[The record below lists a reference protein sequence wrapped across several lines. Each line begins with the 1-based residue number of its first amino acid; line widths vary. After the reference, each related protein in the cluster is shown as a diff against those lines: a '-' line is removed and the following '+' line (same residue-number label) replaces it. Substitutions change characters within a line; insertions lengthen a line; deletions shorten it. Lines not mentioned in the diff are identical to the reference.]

1 MAVDWVGKGIGKIAR
16 GITGLKPV
24 VIEWT
29 NWKEGDIVWKYPE
42 EVIPWGSVVVVKE
55 MEAAIFYRDGKVY
68 GLLKAGR
75 HVLDT
80 ANVPFLKGL
89 VEGLYGTSIFR
100 CMVIFVSLR
109 RFDGKFGGQTQTIEL
124 APLKFHGKFYFRV
137 TDPVLFVNKVVGPQ
151 NLFTTEELSEYLR
164 GYFNSKIMAYL
175 SRFSLRDVFYRQL
188 DVQEK
193 VMMQL
198 KSDFKELGL
207 DLEKVVFEG
216 LETTEQW
223 RKTLFW
229 VQTTAAVPTAPY
241 VLQMQTAK
249 EVAKELGRLFRNAVR
264 KCVNSNERIGVS
276 LSGGLDS
283 RAVLAAVPE
292 DYKPLHT
299 FTFGQEG
306 CDDIKIARK
315 VSEIKG
321 AKHHVL
327 ILNSNNWLVPRING
341 VWKSDAS
348 FSLLHMHGMEFYNVY
363 KSHIDFNLDG
373 FLGDAILGGSYISND
388 QSMEYK
394 VRNRGRRFI
403 NQAVILME
411 SWLIHRRPFFDKD
424 LTTLILSIPESLR
437 QDSYIYNKMLLS
449 TFPEYYSSIPWQ
461 KTGCPISYPNR
472 LVKLIKFKNWVVR
485 KLRRESGR
493 FGFTFKDL
501 RTYTDYPSW
510 IRQEPARPFFEK
522 LLLSKDA
529 MYPEY
534 IDKNKVRAYISKHMG
549 GKANYHNELCLAL
562 TFELW
567 LQQVFEGKYRDTKE
581 KLL

>member
-249 EVAKELGRLFRNAVR
+249 EVAKELGKSPGAALGAGMMLIPPLFTTPPYAPPTAPTMVA
-264 KCVNSNERIGVS
+264 GVCPYC
-276 LSGGLDS
+276 G
-283 RAVLAAVPE
+283 
-292 DYKPLHT
+292 K
-299 FTFGQEG
+299 Q
-306 CDDIKIARK
+306 
-315 VSEIKG
+315 
-321 AKHHVL
+321 
-327 ILNSNNWLVPRING
+327 VPRGASYCPYCGKKLKWCSKGHI
-341 VWKSDAS
+341 VPADAS
-348 FSLLHMHGMEFYNVY
+348 Y
-363 KSHIDFNLDG
+363 
-373 FLGDAILGGSYISND
+373 
-388 QSMEYK
+388 
-394 VRNRGRRFI
+394 
-403 NQAVILME
+403 
-411 SWLIHRRPFFDKD
+411 
-424 LTTLILSIPESLR
+424 
-437 QDSYIYNKMLLS
+437 
-449 TFPEYYSSIPWQ
+449 
-461 KTGCPISYPNR
+461 CPYC
-472 LVKLIKFKNWVVR
+472 
-485 KLRRESGR
+485 G
-493 FGFTFKDL
+493 
-501 RTYTDYPSW
+501 
-510 IRQEPARPFFEK
+510 EK
-522 LLLSKDA
+522 LS
-529 MYPEY
+529 
-534 IDKNKVRAYISKHMG
+534 
-549 GKANYHNELCLAL
+549 
-562 TFELW
+562 
-567 LQQVFEGKYRDTKE
+567 
-581 KLL
+581 